1 MPEILPTWYEVILWE
16 WEILELI
23 SFEVIIGE
31 KKKMFE
37 RARRP
42 PGVRVIIVREWEIL
56 LSREYRREQG
66 KYDYRLPWG
75 KVMDSIREMRS
86 FRWDI
91 LRLAR
96 SAAIKEAREETGVII
111 ENPELIHISHC
122 GANVEWDLYYYLAT
136 EFEETDKHERDD
148 EGESDMTIAW
158 YSFDEVKAMI
168 MSDEMSEDRSIAVL
182 LKWMMK
188 EENLTQFLI
197 W

>member
-1 MPEILPTWYEVILWE
+1 M
-16 WEILELI
+16 
-23 SFEVIIGE
+23 
-31 KKKMFE
+31 
-37 RARRP
+37 
-42 PGVRVIIVREWEIL
+42 
-56 LSREYRREQG
+56 
-66 KYDYRLPWG
+66 
-75 KVMDSIREMRS
+75 
-86 FRWDI
+86 
-91 LRLAR
+91 
-96 SAAIKEAREETGVII
+96 II

-158 YSFDEVKAMI
+158 YSFDEVKVMI

-197 W
+197 